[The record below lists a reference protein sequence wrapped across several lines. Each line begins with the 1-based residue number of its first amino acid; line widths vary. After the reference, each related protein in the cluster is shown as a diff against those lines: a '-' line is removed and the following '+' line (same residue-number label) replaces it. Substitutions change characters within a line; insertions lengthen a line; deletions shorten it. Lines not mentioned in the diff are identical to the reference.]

1 MKLFYR
7 IGYYLFGF
15 TIGLFLLSI
24 IFKGKKTSCNYSP
37 NDRVI
42 NDLSK
47 KKWNSILEK
56 KSTFDS
62 ISFHDF
68 LRTASVDFSMSD
80 TSMDSCKIYNL
91 NGYWNEQALSLEVE
105 NCEKTVKLI
114 NLYLI
119 NK

>member
-47 KKWNSILEK
+47 KKCNSILEK

-68 LRTASVDFSMSD
+68 LSKANVDFSNSD
-80 TSMDSCKIYNL
+80 TTRDSCKVYKL
-91 NGYWNEQALSLEVE
+91 NGYWNEQDLSLKVE

-114 NLYLI
+114 DLYLK

>member
-1 MKLFYR
+1 MKLFFR

-56 KSTFDS
+56 K
-62 ISFHDF
+62 
-68 LRTASVDFSMSD
+68 
-80 TSMDSCKIYNL
+80 IYIRL
-91 NGYWNEQALSLEVE
+91 NFVSYLS
-105 NCEKTVKLI
+105 KDG
-114 NLYLI
+114 
-119 NK
+119 